1 MALRKDTL
9 ATKRRILSVCVR
21 LFLQQGYHATPIS
34 QITAEA
40 NVSVGTFQNIFHT
53 TSSSASCSAAS
64 LPPPAA

>member
-40 NVSVGTFQNIFHT
+40 NVSAVI
-53 TSSSASCSAAS
+53 
-64 LPPPAA
+64 